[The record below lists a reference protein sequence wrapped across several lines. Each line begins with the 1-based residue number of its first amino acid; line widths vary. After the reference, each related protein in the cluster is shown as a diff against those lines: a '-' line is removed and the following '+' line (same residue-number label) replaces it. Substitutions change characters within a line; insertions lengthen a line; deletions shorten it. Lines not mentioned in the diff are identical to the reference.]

1 MWIIYPFQYWDLMN
15 FEHILNKVLTE
26 SEAADKM
33 KFAEKRCAG
42 AKKIADAAKKK
53 GGPAMLTYHHFIVKL
68 PYYKDYEKGN
78 LKLADMKKEY
88 ASLCE
93 ELHSYMDNIEDMD
106 MAKFQRLVG
115 KLEVLGE
122 LCIKQKKS

>member
-1 MWIIYPFQYWDLMN
+1 MN
-15 FEHILNKVLTE
+15 FENILNKVLTE
-26 SEAADKM
+26 SETTEHM

-68 PYYKDYEKGN
+68 PYYKDYKKGN
-78 LKLADMKKEY
+78 LEMEDMKKEY
-88 ASLCE
+88 TSLCE
-93 ELHSYMDNIEDMD
+93 ELHSHMDNIEDMD
-106 MAKFQRLVG
+106 MTKFQRLVG

-122 LCIKQKKS
+122 LCIKHKKS